1 MTTIAQA
8 RELIYDHFIAQWGA
22 RTKYTFDNEQFT
34 PVKGVAWARLS
45 VRHTGAT
52 PESFGSLGNRR
63 FERFGIVLIQVF
75 VPAATGRK
83 ALDDHADFLKTMFEG
98 KNLSGIRL
106 AALVPRESAPEALW
120 EGIVCEV
127 PFAYSEVR

>member
-8 RELIYDHFIAQWGA
+8 REIIYDHFISQWGS

-34 PVKGVAWARLS
+34 PVKGVAWARLT
-45 VRHTGAT
+45 VRHTGAAL
-52 PESFGSLGNRR
+52 ESFGGLGNRR
-63 FERFGIVLIQVF
+63 YERFGLLLIQVF
-75 VPAATGRK
+75 VPAGSGRK
-83 ALDDHADFLKTMFEG
+83 ALDDHADFLKTMLEG
-98 KNLSGIRL
+98 KTVNGIRL